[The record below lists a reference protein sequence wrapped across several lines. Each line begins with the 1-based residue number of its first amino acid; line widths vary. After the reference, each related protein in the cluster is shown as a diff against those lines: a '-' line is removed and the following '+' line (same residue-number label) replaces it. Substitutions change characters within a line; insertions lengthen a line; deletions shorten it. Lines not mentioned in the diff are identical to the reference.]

1 MEQRELFGLRLRKLR
16 EKAGLSQQ
24 ELADKAGVS
33 QKAVSQYEQ
42 AKREPHW
49 GSVVALAK
57 ALGVSCEAFQDGAAP
72 PETKTGAKGTPAARA
87 KPRKPKGG

>member
-1 MEQRELFGLRLRKLR
+1 MDQKASFGEKLR
-16 EKAGLSQQ
+16 QMRENACLSQQ
-24 ELADKAGVS
+24 ELADKAGIS

-57 ALGVSCEAFQDGAAP
+57 ALGVDCTAFQDGQP
-72 PETKTGAKGTPAARA
+72 PAEDKKG
-87 KPRKPKGG
+87 KGKKKA